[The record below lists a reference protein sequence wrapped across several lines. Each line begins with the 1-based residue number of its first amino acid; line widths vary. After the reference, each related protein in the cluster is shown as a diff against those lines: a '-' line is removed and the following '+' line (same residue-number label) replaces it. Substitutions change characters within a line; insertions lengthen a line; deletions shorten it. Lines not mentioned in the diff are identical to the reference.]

1 MKNSTYYFCSSV
13 LFLVFIFSNSIFAQ
27 ENTSQMRFSFY
38 GGAALP
44 QGDFSSTSGKNAGF
58 ANTGFCVLIEGS
70 KILSES
76 VNWTSSVSLAI
87 NSLDESSLE
96 NQLENQFYG
105 ITVTTDNYITTWAMT
120 GVGIETSA
128 SPTVK
133 IYGLGQMGLLLSRFP
148 DITLSYGSA
157 SITQTTKMGTAFAY
171 GFGAGVILNKIN
183 FGIRYYS
190 GEPEYEQT
198 ASYGGVTG
206 TAKVK
211 MPATIL
217 QLMLGINL

>member
-1 MKNSTYYFCSSV
+1 MKNYTYFFCSSV

-44 QGDFSSTSGKNAGF
+44 QGDFSSTSGEKAGY

-87 NSLDESSLE
+87 NSLDESSME
-96 NQLENQFYG
+96 NQLSG
-105 ITVTTDNYITTWAMT
+105 ITVTTDNYITTWVMT
-120 GVGIETSA
+120 GIGFETSA

-148 DITLSYGSA
+148 DITLSYGGE
-157 SITQTTKMGTAFAY
+157 SITQTTKTGTAFAY
-171 GFGAGVILNKIN
+171 GFGAGVIINKIN